1 MDNTNL
7 TSEKRCVQLVYP
19 NDRWGSFHG
28 SQCSKIGIVQRD
40 GKWYCKVHDP
50 EYRKQ
55 KQEASMAKYQ
65 EEMHNRIMVR
75 KRADL
80 LNVIFSGVS
89 TEQIEQLKDD
99 IREDIKA
106 LFKIS

>member
-28 SQCSKIGIVQRD
+28 YQCSKIGVIQRD
-40 GKWYCKVHDP
+40 GKWYCKTHDP

-55 KQEASMAKYQ
+55 KADVSMAKYK
-65 EEMHNRIMVR
+65 EELHNADMIR
-75 KRADL
+75 KRTQLFDQ
-80 LNVIFSGVS
+80 IFSGIS
-89 TEQIEQLKDD
+89 TEQIELLKDEA
-99 IREDIKA
+99 RENIKA
-106 LFKIS
+106 LFKIN